1 MSLSEDEVCPLCQIG
16 NLKEGEPL
24 CKWGKAVSWDFEC
37 QNCMSEFRQE
47 RGADWHVLADNFTKE
62 TEAEK
67 KERQANARL
76 IAAAPDMLHALQE
89 MMAGDRNPG
98 RCHGVQAALRSNGRS
113 GQKSRRRRVNEEAKM
128 PEMFI

>member
-16 NLKEGEPL
+16 KLKEGEPL
-24 CKWGKAVSWDFEC
+24 CKWGKAVSWDLEC

-47 RGADWHVLADNFTKE
+47 RGSDWHVLADNFTKE

-76 IAAAPDMLHALQE
+76 IAAAPDLLDALKMVLDDPEALQGRPRTYE
-89 MMAGDRNPG
+89 CVMEAIKKAQGGD
-98 RCHGVQAALRSNGRS
+98 
-113 GQKSRRRRVNEEAKM
+113 K
-128 PEMFI
+128 